1 MKITALGSDRFSASE
16 IDILSPIGDSVQ
28 LDQFGILA
36 EDAVFEHSGSDNGS
50 EEGTAAYSGEKR
62 TGSNEPESPRVPS

>member
-28 LDQFGILA
+28 LDQFGILT

-50 EEGTAAYSGEKR
+50 EEGTAA
-62 TGSNEPESPRVPS
+62 